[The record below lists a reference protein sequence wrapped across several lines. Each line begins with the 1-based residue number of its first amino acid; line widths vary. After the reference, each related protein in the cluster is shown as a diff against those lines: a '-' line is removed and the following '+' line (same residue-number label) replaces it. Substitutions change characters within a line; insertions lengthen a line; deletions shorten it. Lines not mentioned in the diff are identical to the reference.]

1 MALFKV
7 QTKRSPSSA
16 WGSLGSYG
24 SENSALISATRA
36 SERNEFTRIVRDS
49 DKSQTLLHN
58 PQAGKKAKR

>member
-16 WGSLGSYG
+16 WGGVGSYG
-24 SENSALISATRA
+24 SETSALISATRA
-36 SERNEFTRIVRDS
+36 SERNEFTRIVRNS

-58 PQAGKKAKR
+58 PAAREKRKK